1 MNEILVLA
9 LAMISGIVLG
19 VFYFGGLWLTLQ
31 HLSRSRQPAFL
42 VLSSLLVR
50 SAVCLF
56 CFYLVASNSWEG
68 LVSSLAGFTLAK
80 LVMTDRLGRREYME
94 AV

>member
-9 LAMISGIVLG
+9 LAIISGIVLG

-42 VLSSLLVR
+42 VLSSFLVR

-68 LVSSLAGFTLAK
+68 LVSSLAGFTFMKLA
-80 LVMTDRLGRREYME
+80 LTHRLGRYNYKELD
-94 AV
+94 

>member
-9 LAMISGIVLG
+9 LTMISGIVLG

-31 HLSRSRQPAFL
+31 HLSSSRQPAFL
-42 VLSSLLVR
+42 VLGSLLVR

-56 CFYLVASNSWEG
+56 CFYLVAGNSWEG
-68 LVSSLAGFTLAK
+68 LVSSLAGFTLAR
-80 LVMTDRLGRREYME
+80 LVMTDRLGRGEYME

>member
-9 LAMISGIVLG
+9 LAIISGIVLG

-80 LVMTDRLGRREYME
+80 QVMTDRLGRSEYME